1 MIDTKVLQTL
11 VLITGNSMRNFLVLF
26 ISFTFSFSIFAT
38 EEITLKLNEEK
49 TFKAFTMKL
58 TNINNSLCPKDAR
71 CVWRGNIT
79 TTVVINEK
87 KYSFSHYPEME
98 FEEKAIGKNKI
109 KILKV
114 DLKNKTATYSI
125 SKLK

>member
-1 MIDTKVLQTL
+1 
-11 VLITGNSMRNFLVLF
+11 MRNFLVLF